1 MEMNRYIALMLLVL
15 VTLVSCDG
23 FLDRKPLTEPSSDT
37 YLSSEEQIRSY
48 VNGLYMALPCLTQY
62 GTGVR
67 SQEKDSDN
75 ILSEKYN
82 PRINGEF
89 TSFSGE
95 KDWSE
100 AYSNLRSVNWFFEY
114 YRLPESDETEATA
127 SLRGEVHFLRAWWH
141 FVLLK
146 KFANVP
152 VMDALWDGNATL
164 EGLQIPASGRKD
176 VALFILSDLEKAI
189 GLLQGRS
196 VSSGLRINRET
207 ALVMAMN
214 VALYEGSWEKYHKD
228 DGFAAEHPDPQM
240 FFSKVMEYGDSL
252 FAMMPPDMGLN
263 TVETDPFGAVDGGEA
278 FSHLFN
284 QKDYSDVPEAL
295 FWKKYDVSQ
304 GVQHSLTSLLASGTV
319 DSEAAAGLTKSLVD
333 NYLYADGSF
342 IVPSD
347 PRFKDFN
354 ETFAGRDR
362 RLYETVMSTGHKFR
376 STTMTRP
383 MRVAEYMYPGDASDE
398 EVAAHNATINPP
410 RLGGDG
416 NGRNITGYHTALGV
430 DTTYVSSTFW
440 DTGLVIVR
448 YAEAL
453 LAYAEAA
460 EELGQC
466 TDEVLAKTIRPLRE
480 RAGVAWRTPMTD
492 PSFTDYG
499 YPLTPNMQEIRR
511 ERRSE
516 LALQGFRLDDILRWR
531 GHEVL
536 AGRRGRG
543 AYFGNDGVLYRSFN
557 RNDAAVMEVV
567 RNIPVDSE
575 GWMDPLKDKLPAGYG
590 FRADRDY
597 LLPIPPDE
605 LSLDHELKQNPNWE

>member
-1 MEMNRYIALMLLVL
+1 MEKNRYIALMLLVL

-333 NYLYADGSF
+333 NYLNADGSF

-383 MRVAEYMYPGDASDE
+383 MRVAEYMYPGEASEE
-398 EVAAHNATINPP
+398 EVAAHNAAINPP

-440 DTGLVIVR
+440 DTGLVMVR

-460 EELGQC
+460 EELGKC
-466 TDEVLAKTIRPLRE
+466 TDEVLVKTIRPLRE
-480 RAGVAWRTPMTD
+480 RAGVAWRTPKTD

-590 FRADRDY
+590 FRPDRDY

>member
-284 QKDYSDVPEAL
+284 QKDYSHVPEAL

-333 NYLYADGSF
+333 NYLNADGSF

-383 MRVAEYMYPGDASDE
+383 MRVAEYMYPGEASEE
-398 EVAAHNATINPP
+398 EVAAHNATIYPP

-460 EELGQC
+460 DELGKC

-499 YPLTPNMQEIRR
+499 YALTPNMQEIRR

-531 GHEVL
+531 GHKVL

-575 GWMDPLKDKLPAGYG
+575 GWIDPLKDKLPAGYG
-590 FRADRDY
+590 FRPDRDY

-605 LSLDHELKQNPNWE
+605 LSLDHELKQNPNW

>member
-1 MEMNRYIALMLLVL
+1 MKMNRYIALMLLVL

-284 QKDYSDVPEAL
+284 QKDYSHVPEAL

-333 NYLYADGSF
+333 NYLNADGSF

-383 MRVAEYMYPGDASDE
+383 MRVAEYMYPGEASEE
-398 EVAAHNATINPP
+398 EVAAHNATIYPP

-460 EELGQC
+460 DELGKC

-531 GHEVL
+531 GHKVL

-590 FRADRDY
+590 FRPDRDY

-605 LSLDHELKQNPNWE
+605 LSLDHELKQNPNW